1 MGDAAGGV
9 NRQVGCDGV
18 ECGRTGTSSQ
28 TSGQRGKGLGGSD
41 SETVGPSR
49 QLSRMGCVR
58 AVEPIVALFA
68 FAVFLTSPLNQ
79 QYIYRRLGNFSTNDS
94 TGTTCSPN
102 GSDVEDELEK
112 EAQAAASLF
121 QVRLDLV
128 GFFPAVLASL
138 ALGVYSDTSGRRL
151 MMILPCIGYSVESI
165 IYILIV
171 SLELPLPW
179 LYLGCLLRGATGGY
193 ASILA
198 GSFAYLTDVANPA
211 NLNMRVACLDMLLGM
226 SGGIGA
232 VISGHMLQAM
242 GYAYVYLCVCL
253 ILVLCIIYVACIL
266 EETIT
271 KDIQVESLIPAEDEQ
286 DDSSAICD
294 SAAEIRM
301 RIPAEAQKKRNV
313 LTKLVKQ
320 NYKSFSNLFCEVD
333 SGVCGTGLGSKRWR
347 LALLL
352 AAFTFYLLAEIGG
365 SLPVSLFEMKAPLCW
380 DALLLGYGSAVG
392 FAIFITSFVGV
403 TVLSRCLS
411 DPPIALI
418 GISTFTVGMAMI
430 CGVKTTLM
438 MFLVRLPLM
447 FTIMPVA
454 VMRSMMS
461 KTVLPSEQ
469 GTLFSLVGSLE
480 LLAGIVGS
488 VVFNNVYAVT
498 VGWFSCLVFLL
509 ASAVAV
515 IPFLILS
522 VLWCNEIMCR
532 RRRGISTLQDESAQI
547 H

>member
-1 MGDAAGGV
+1 MGVDHQQERRSDCRRY
-9 NRQVGCDGV
+9 NKRHSI
-18 ECGRTGTSSQ
+18 T
-28 TSGQRGKGLGGSD
+28 LGGSYG
-41 SETVGPSR
+41 ETATVGPPR
-49 QLSRMGCVR
+49 QPYRMGCVR
-58 AVEPIVALFA
+58 VVEPIVALFA
-68 FAVFLTSPLNQ
+68 FAVFLSSPLNQ
-79 QYIYRRLGNFSTNDS
+79 QYIYRRFGNFSTNDS
-94 TGTTCSPN
+94 TGSTCSPN

-112 EAQAAASLF
+112 EAQAAASRF

-128 GFFPAVLASL
+128 GFLPAVLASL
-138 ALGVYSDTSGRRL
+138 VLGVYSDTSGRRL
-151 MMILPCIGYSVESI
+151 MMILPCIGYSLESI
-165 IYILIV
+165 VYILIV

-211 NLNMRVACLDMLLGM
+211 NLNMRVACLDMLIGI

-242 GYAYVYLCVCL
+242 GYAFVYLCVCL
-253 ILVLCIIYVACIL
+253 ILVLCIIYVACVL

-271 KDIQVESLIPAEDEQ
+271 KDIHVESLIPAEDGQ
-286 DDSSAICD
+286 DDSIATCD

-301 RIPAEAQKKRNV
+301 RIPAEARKKRNV
-313 LTKLVKQ
+313 LTKLLKQ

-333 SGVCGTGLGSKRWR
+333 SGVRSSGGPGSKRWR

-352 AAFTFYLLAEIGG
+352 VAFTFYLLAEIGG

-430 CGVKTTLM
+430 CGVQTTLM

-498 VGWFSCLVFLL
+498 VGWFACLVFLL
-509 ASAVAV
+509 SSAVAV

-522 VLWCNEIMCR
+522 VLWCDEIMCR
-532 RRRGISTLQDESAQI
+532 RRRGISALQDESAQT

>member
-1 MGDAAGGV
+1 
-9 NRQVGCDGV
+9 
-18 ECGRTGTSSQ
+18 
-28 TSGQRGKGLGGSD
+28 
-41 SETVGPSR
+41 
-49 QLSRMGCVR
+49 MGCVR
-58 AVEPIVALFA
+58 VVEPIVALFA
-68 FAVFLTSPLNQ
+68 FAVFLSSPLNQ
-79 QYIYRRLGNFSTNDS
+79 QYIYRRFGNFSTNDS
-94 TGTTCSPN
+94 TGSTCSPN

-128 GFFPAVLASL
+128 GFLPAVLASL
-138 ALGVYSDTSGRRL
+138 VLGVYSDTSGRRL
-151 MMILPCIGYSVESI
+151 MMILPCIGYSLESI
-165 IYILIV
+165 VYILIV

-211 NLNMRVACLDMLLGM
+211 NLNMRVACLDMLIGI

-242 GYAYVYLCVCL
+242 GYAFVYLCVCL
-253 ILVLCIIYVACIL
+253 ILVLCIIYVACVL

-271 KDIQVESLIPAEDEQ
+271 KDIHVRSCTTPLRATTTVPFVQPGG
-286 DDSSAICD
+286 
-294 SAAEIRM
+294 
-301 RIPAEAQKKRNV
+301 P
-313 LTKLVKQ
+313 
-320 NYKSFSNLFCEVD
+320 
-333 SGVCGTGLGSKRWR
+333 GSKRWR

-352 AAFTFYLLAEIGG
+352 VAFTFYLLAEIGG

-430 CGVKTTLM
+430 CGVQTTLM

-498 VGWFSCLVFLL
+498 VGWFACLVFLL
-509 ASAVAV
+509 SSAVAV
-515 IPFLILS
+515 IPFLILRTVKVGAGARVFS
-522 VLWCNEIMCR
+522 RLGE
-532 RRRGISTLQDESAQI
+532 LY
-547 H
+547 